1 MLTEEDRRII
11 EDHGTTLD
19 GEGVYYV
26 RDKASGGWRLTL
38 RGIVFYR
45 HALKHY
51 GLSHP
56 LKTLLTGL
64 ELLDLTRILLRARTQ
79 ELGQEVAQELKE
91 GRIKPQERMLVRE
104 VLHGSLERAMTAAT
118 NFKDAATQGPNVIPG
133 PTRQVE
139 PPAEPE
145 HSFWG
150 LLSPRT

>member
-1 MLTEEDRRII
+1 MLTAEDRRII

-26 RDKASGGWRLTL
+26 RDKSTGGWRLTL

-51 GLSHP
+51 GLSFE

-64 ELLDLTRILLRARTQ
+64 ELLELTRVLLRARTQ
-79 ELGQEVAQELKE
+79 ELGEEVAQELGE
-91 GRIKPQERMLVRE
+91 GRIRPQERMLVRE
-104 VLHGSLERAMTAAT
+104 VLHGSLERAMSAAKSLKTAS
-118 NFKDAATQGPNVIPG
+118 DQGPNVIPG
-133 PTRQVE
+133 PTPV
-139 PPAEPE
+139 EPE

-150 LLSPRT
+150 YLSPRKDS